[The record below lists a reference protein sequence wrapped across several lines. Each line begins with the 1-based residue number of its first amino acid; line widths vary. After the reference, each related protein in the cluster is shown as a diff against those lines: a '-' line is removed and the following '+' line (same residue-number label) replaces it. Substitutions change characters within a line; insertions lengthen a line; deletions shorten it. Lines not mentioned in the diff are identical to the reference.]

1 MPEPFKLKVL
11 TPKVQSSDNQFLNLF
26 WNSVVDY
33 GIEVE
38 PIQEHKSVFQLVLEP
53 KKGDVVHL
61 HWIHKFCKLEAGKE
75 LKSWRK
81 IFSNLLKLG
90 LLKLQGYQI
99 VWTVHNTISHACR
112 TPAIEKQFRRLL
124 SHLCDDII
132 VMSEYSRQ
140 EFIRLYDR
148 EHRVHIVPHGNYIS
162 AYPNQ
167 LSRAEARRTLQI
179 ASHQTVM
186 LHLGRIMRYKGI
198 DKLLAGFEKLKD
210 PNTLLLIAGSCK
222 DLDLQKEIL
231 QASQKDSRILPKL
244 EFIPDEDIQLYMNAC
259 DWVVLPYRKILN
271 SGSALLALSFGKPI
285 IGPKQGAIAELI
297 QDGQQGLIYSDDEDL
312 VIVLQKALTI
322 SRDHWQTMC
331 MNAYKLAEK
340 YSWTEIGSKLHHIYQ
355 HGTSKK
361 YSIPLRLAN
370 SYQQAFQKLQKQ
382 QNN

>member
-1 MPEPFKLKVL
+1 MLFTDRQHRINVSNASKKLKVL
-11 TPKVQSSDNQFLNLF
+11 THKINASDNQFLSLL
-26 WNSVVDY
+26 WNSVIAY

-38 PIQEHKSVFQLVLEP
+38 PIQWHKPVFQLALEP
-53 KKGDVVHL
+53 RKGDVVHL

-81 IFSNLLKLG
+81 IFSNLLKLS

-99 VWTVHNTISHACR
+99 VWTVHNTISHDCR
-112 TPAIEKQFRRLL
+112 TPGIEKQFRQLL

-148 EHRVHIVPHGNYIS
+148 ERRVHIVPHGNYIS

-167 LSRAEARRTLQI
+167 ISRAEARQSLQI
-179 ASHQTVM
+179 APHQIVM

-198 DKLLAGFEKLKD
+198 DKLLAGFEQLKD
-210 PNTLLLIAGSCK
+210 SNTLLLIAGSCN
-222 DLDLQKEIL
+222 DSDLQKEIL

-244 EFIPDEDIQLYMNAC
+244 EFIPDEDIQIYMSAC

-271 SGSALLALSFGKPI
+271 SGSALLALSFGRPI

-297 QDGQQGLIYSDDEDL
+297 QDGQQGLIYGNDEDL
-312 VIVLQKALTI
+312 VIALQKALKI
-322 SRDHWQTMC
+322 SQDHWQIMC
-331 MNAYKLAEK
+331 MDAYHLAER
-340 YSWTEIGSKLHHIYQ
+340 YDWTEIGSKLHHIYQ
-355 HGTSKK
+355 YGTSRKH
-361 YSIPLRLAN
+361 SIPLW
-370 SYQQAFQKLQKQ
+370 K
-382 QNN
+382 